1 MSGERSTPILGSERT
16 HRIVFDGD
24 DGRPYCVLLQAA
36 YGGDHG
42 AVSRYFDS
50 EFWHLAP
57 TSNPVGVEATSE
69 QLAAHNQRL
78 RAGTDLAPR
87 CPALPLAQES
97 Q

>member
-1 MSGERSTPILGSERT
+1 MTTPDRSMAILPGDRT

-57 TSNPVGVEATSE
+57 TANPVGVEATGE
-69 QLAAHNQRL
+69 QLANHNERL
-78 RAGTDLAPR
+78 REASGRGEGA
-87 CPALPLAQES
+87 
-97 Q
+97 